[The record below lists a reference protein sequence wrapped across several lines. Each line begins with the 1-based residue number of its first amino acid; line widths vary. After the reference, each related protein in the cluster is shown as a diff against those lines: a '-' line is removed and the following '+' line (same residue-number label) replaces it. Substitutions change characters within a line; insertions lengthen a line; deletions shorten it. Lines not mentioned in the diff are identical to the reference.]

1 MSATNPAPSPLL
13 FIRDEAQARSLLDPR
28 RREILERLAE
38 PGSASSVAVDLG
50 LPRQRV
56 NYHVRA
62 LEQEGL
68 LRHVEDRRK
77 GNCVERFVRATGERY
92 VVDPGL
98 FGKLG
103 LGHSPARPKLSFS
116 ADALADSAALTLRE
130 LAALHELLENASAGS
145 SEPVPSLAAEAVVHF
160 SSPAEEVEF
169 GKAIRDALT
178 ALVERYH
185 DPSAGQG
192 RTFRITLGGHLSQG
206 TPARTRT

>member
-1 MSATNPAPSPLL
+1 MSFSPPVPSPLL
-13 FIRDEAQARSLLDPR
+13 FVRDEAQARSLLDPR

-38 PGSASSVAVDLG
+38 PGSASSVAAELG

-77 GNCVERFVRATGERY
+77 GNCVERVVRATAERY
-92 VVDPGL
+92 AVDPGL
-98 FGKLG
+98 LGGLG
-103 LGHSPARPKLSFS
+103 LGHTLARPKLSFS
-116 ADALADSAALTLRE
+116 ADALADSAASTLRE
-130 LAALHELLENASAGS
+130 LAALQGRHEDAAAEP
-145 SEPVPSLAAEAVVHF
+145 SEPVPSLAAEAHF
-160 SSPAEEVEF
+160 ASPAEEVEF
-169 GKAIRDALT
+169 GKAIRDALS

-192 RTFRITLGGHLSQG
+192 RTFRITLGGHLSRT